1 MIKSHAL
8 YQTEL
13 TRRAVLPYN
22 ILHPHANS
30 PYYLNFRRGESSHSF
45 LTIRTLIASVQLPVT
60 ASMSVPY
67 YKPLH
72 FAYNHLNP
80 PYTSSA
86 WVSCKSYPI
95 PSVILHLSTLP
106 TFNLSSMRY
115 TYQLRRSALSQFNLQ
130 LASR

>member
-1 MIKSHAL
+1 MDFRAPLSKAPLNCPVVH
-8 YQTEL
+8 QT
-13 TRRAVLPYN
+13 
-22 ILHPHANS
+22 
-30 PYYLNFRRGESSHSF
+30 
-45 LTIRTLIASVQLPVT
+45 QLPVAGHSDT
-60 ASMSVPY
+60 FPAPY
-67 YKPLH
+67 YKPLQ

-86 WVSCKSYPI
+86 WVSCKPYPI

-130 LASR
+130 LAVIYTGYAVQSSQSGYRTRFSPVKAGYPNHLD